1 MYVLVWFLA
10 LVLGKKFPAVYAA
23 APRLIVPVLGKTEV
37 EQSLPLL
44 KATKEVVRTIIR
56 MEEEISQIILKEEE
70 KTIKLI
76 STTKLIKL
84 I

>member
-10 LVLGKKFPAVYAA
+10 LVLGNKFPAVYAA

-37 EQSLPLL
+37 EQSLHHQ
-44 KATKEVVRTIIR
+44 ATKEVVRTIIR